1 MVESTRT
8 GVIAAYPGEPD
19 DRARFVATAMADLD
33 FAQVEHFANGTD
45 SQFEI
50 RDDTRYFLEYVL

>member
-1 MVESTRT
+1 MVEYSRT
-8 GVIAAYPGEPD
+8 GIVSAFPGEPD
-19 DRARFVATAMADLD
+19 DRARFVETAMADLD
-33 FAQVEHFANGTD
+33 FAQVEHFANGAD